1 MHNPPQG
8 THKAAIS
15 ILIIATVLVVG
26 ITAVLWIRTN
36 VLPCTVGVTG
46 YAANITF
53 QGSNAHSACN
63 MFVQQYPQNY
73 YLLTGVELRLLS
85 PAAK

>member
-36 VLPCTVGVTG
+36 VLPGNIGVTG
-46 YAANITF
+46 YAANIT
-53 QGSNAHSACN
+53 
-63 MFVQQYPQNY
+63 
-73 YLLTGVELRLLS
+73 L
-85 PAAK
+85 

>member
-1 MHNPPQG
+1 MSNMRCD
-8 THKAAIS
+8 TIS
-15 ILIIATVLVVG
+15 IGSIIQYVLRTSQQPVNPNR
-26 ITAVLWIRTN
+26 LWRGRVEMVIRNAYN
-36 VLPCTVGVTG
+36 V
-46 YAANITF
+46 TF